1 MFKYRSVCR
10 FPMLVLVGD
19 KITHIRPNQVIESS
33 EKLRYPHLK
42 DITPKKP
49 RTTRKKVDDGKGSN
63 S

>member
-1 MFKYRSVCR
+1 
-10 FPMLVLVGD
+10 MLVMIGD

-33 EKLRYPHLK
+33 EKLLYDQLK

-49 RTTRKKVDDGKGSN
+49 RGRASKRKDDGTGSD